1 MMIRIGARSSQLSV
15 AQVNLVKTIF
25 KEKLGL
31 ESTFLPITSLGDI
44 DTISPI
50 HKVAKDGVFTSTLEQ
65 ALIEGQIDVAVHSMK
80 DLPTQNPESLKIA
93 SVLPRNDP
101 RDVLLIKSDFIEY
114 NNPDQWVIMSNA
126 RIGTGSMRR
135 SSQLLSLF
143 PDISTPDIRGNIDT
157 RIKKL
162 EDGFYD
168 GILMAAA
175 VFERLDIPIS
185 SNIYKISL
193 DLERFPTAPAQ
204 GTICTQMNAKHE
216 LFEEVAKTNDRET
229 FIATNIER
237 EILRK
242 LGGGCQL
249 PLGITIRLKCGLW
262 VLDMSLAP
270 ENWLYTLHPQ
280 LTRIHLET
288 QNSEKLVELV
298 SKLLT
303 QIKINYNSN
312 DLLKNKS
319 IIIAGS
325 EETALKYSQ
334 MLESAGAIVQII
346 NLQSFKDIWN
356 FSTLKEFSEEWKNA
370 QWIAITSKKAI
381 QALKAFSYNYPRS
394 NIRIASVGTTTT
406 RELQRAGF
414 PVHLQASKG
423 TAESLAYDL
432 IKIRDISNN
441 GCVLFLSA
449 TNARTT
455 FRDILEA
462 SGIKIIQIPVY
473 EPVIT
478 DIKPTF
484 IFPKEINYII
494 VLSPAY
500 AKLMCEIYGKS
511 IAKTWV
517 GLGPTTIQSLNDLG
531 IENII
536 QAKNPTPSGILE
548 VLK

>member
-334 MLESAGAIVQII
+334 MLESAGAKVQFI
-346 NLQSFKDIWN
+346 N
-356 FSTLKEFSEEWKNA
+356 
-370 QWIAITSKKAI
+370 
-381 QALKAFSYNYPRS
+381 
-394 NIRIASVGTTTT
+394 
-406 RELQRAGF
+406 
-414 PVHLQASKG
+414 
-423 TAESLAYDL
+423 
-432 IKIRDISNN
+432 
-441 GCVLFLSA
+441 
-449 TNARTT
+449 
-455 FRDILEA
+455 
-462 SGIKIIQIPVY
+462 
-473 EPVIT
+473 
-478 DIKPTF
+478 
-484 IFPKEINYII
+484 
-494 VLSPAY
+494 
-500 AKLMCEIYGKS
+500 
-511 IAKTWV
+511 
-517 GLGPTTIQSLNDLG
+517 
-531 IENII
+531 
-536 QAKNPTPSGILE
+536 
-548 VLK
+548 